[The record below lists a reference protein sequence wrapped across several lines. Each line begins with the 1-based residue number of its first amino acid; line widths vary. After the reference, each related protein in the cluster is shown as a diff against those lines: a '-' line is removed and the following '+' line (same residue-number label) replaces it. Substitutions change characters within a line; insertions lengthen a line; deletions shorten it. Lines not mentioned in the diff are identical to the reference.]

1 MKRPVRWTEARVLA
15 PEGWLELVADALAV
29 EPCAGAAF
37 GRPSLASEPPPAGS
51 DYVRVFVPERADGPA
66 LRRAIEERI
75 GRLAQASGA
84 PELAGLSVE
93 FRQLPPEDYATAWRK
108 DWKPFR
114 VGRLCVLAPG
124 CGDRR
129 RAGDLV
135 LRLEPGG
142 AFGTGRHVTTR
153 DCLRELQDLVRPGES
168 VLDAGSGSGILAV
181 TAALLGARRALGFD
195 VDADAKPYADALA
208 SENGVADRCG
218 FQVAGFE
225 CLDATPASAFDGA
238 VANIYADVIAAEI
251 ERIARAIRP
260 GGWFV
265 FSGCAEARAPELVE
279 TISRSP
285 LAIVRE
291 RSSGRWRTFAGR
303 RNRA

>member
-1 MKRPVRWTEARVLA
+1 MTSPVRWVEARVLA
-15 PEGWLELVADALAV
+15 PEGWLELVAEALAV

-37 GRPSLASEPPPAGS
+37 GRPSLASEPPPAGR
-51 DYVRVFVPERADGPA
+51 DYVRVFVPERADGPE
-66 LRRAIEERI
+66 LRRTIEERI
-75 GRLAQASGA
+75 ADLAEASAA

-93 FRQLPPEDYATAWRK
+93 FRELPPEDYATAWKK

-124 CGDRR
+124 SEDGR
-129 RAGDLV
+129 RASDLV

-153 DCLRELQDLVRPGES
+153 DCLRELQTLVRPGDS

-181 TAALLGARRALGFD
+181 TAVLLGARRALGFD

-208 SENGVADRCG
+208 RENGTADRCT
-218 FQVAGFE
+218 FEVAGFE
-225 CLDATPASAFDGA
+225 RLDALPSAFDGA
-238 VANIYADVIAAEI
+238 VANIYADVIAAEVD
-251 ERIARAIRP
+251 RIARALRP

-265 FSGCAEARAPELVE
+265 FSGCTEARAGELVE

-285 LAIVRE
+285 LAIE
-291 RSSGRWRTFAGR
+291 RARASGRWRTFVGR

>member
-1 MKRPVRWTEARVLA
+1 MTSPVRWIEARVLA
-15 PEGWLELVADALAV
+15 PEGWLELVAEALGV

-37 GRPSLASEPPPAGS
+37 GRPSLASQAPPPGH

-75 GRLAQASGA
+75 GGLAEASGA
-84 PELAGLSVE
+84 AELAGLSVE
-93 FRQLPPEDYATAWRK
+93 FRELPPEDYATAWRK

-129 RAGDLV
+129 RASDLV

-153 DCLRELQDLVRPGES
+153 DCLRELQILVRPGDS

-181 TAALLGARRALGFD
+181 TSALLGARRAFGFD
-195 VDADAKPYADALA
+195 VDADAKPYAEALA
-208 SENGVADRCG
+208 RENGAADRCAFG
-218 FQVAGFE
+218 IAGFE
-225 CLDATPASAFDGA
+225 CLDALPSAFDLA
-238 VANIYADVIAAEI
+238 VANIYADVIAAGI
-251 ERIARAIRP
+251 EALARAIRP
-260 GGWFV
+260 GGRFV
-265 FSGCAEARAPELVE
+265 FSGCTEARADALVE

-285 LAIVRE
+285 LAIE
-291 RSSGRWRTFAGR
+291 RMRASGRWRTFAGR
-303 RNRA
+303 RTRA

>member
-1 MKRPVRWTEARVLA
+1 MTSPVRWIEARVLA
-15 PEGWLELVADALAV
+15 PEGWLELVAEALAV
-29 EPCAGAAF
+29 EPLAGAAF
-37 GRPSLASEPPPAGS
+37 GRPSLASLPPPTGH
-51 DYVRVFVPERADGPA
+51 DYVRVFVPERADGPGT
-66 LRRAIEERI
+66 RRGIEERVR
-75 GRLAQASGA
+75 RLAETSGA
-84 PELAGLSVE
+84 PELAGLFVQ
-93 FRQLPPEDYATAWRK
+93 FRELPPEDYATAWRK

-129 RAGDLV
+129 RANDLV

-153 DCLRELQDLVRPGES
+153 DCLREMQTLVKPGDS

-181 TAALLGARRALGFD
+181 TAVLLGARRALGFD

-208 SENGVADRCG
+208 RENGAADRCA
-218 FQVAGFE
+218 FRTAGFE
-225 CLDATPASAFDGA
+225 CLDALPSAFDGA
-238 VANIYADVIAAEI
+238 AANIYADVIGAEVD
-251 ERIARAIRP
+251 RIARTIRP
-260 GGWFV
+260 GGWFI
-265 FSGCAEARAPELVE
+265 FSGCTEARAGELVE

-285 LAIVRE
+285 LAIERVRA
-291 RSSGRWRTFAGR
+291 SGRWRTFVGR